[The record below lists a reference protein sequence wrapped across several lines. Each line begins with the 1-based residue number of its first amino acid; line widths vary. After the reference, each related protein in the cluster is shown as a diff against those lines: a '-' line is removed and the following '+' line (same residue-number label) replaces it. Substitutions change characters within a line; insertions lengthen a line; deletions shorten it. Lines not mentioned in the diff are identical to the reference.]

1 MTVMISQIEYIGQIV
16 HGEVTVIWILMALVL
31 LAYLILPN
39 PTYRTNVKV
48 PTVRYLGGWIPDQV
62 DRLFFNTKATSVI
75 YDGYKQVSGKKGAG
89 LSWVLMPM

>member
-1 MTVMISQIEYIGQIV
+1 MVFQIECIGQIV
-16 HGEVTVIWILMALVL
+16 RGEVPVIWIPVALVL

-62 DRLFFNTKATSVI
+62 DRLFFNTKAASVI
-75 YDGYKQVSGKKGAG
+75 YDGYKQVSGKKGVG
-89 LSWVLMPM
+89 SSWVLMPI